1 MQILRPHPRPRE
13 SNSGT
18 GANPPLQVI
27 LMLKSENSYAFHI
40 VAPPH
45 QLGAPLREG
54 ASRPIL
60 NLPATE
66 NPGHD
71 GGLFPLT
78 D

>member
-1 MQILRPHPRPRE
+1 MLILRPHPRPRE
-13 SNSGT
+13 SNSGI

-27 LMLKSENSYAFHI
+27 LMLKFENDYAFHI
-40 VAPPH
+40 VAPPY

-54 ASRPIL
+54 ASRTIP
-60 NLPATE
+60 NLPARE
-66 NPGHD
+66 NPGQD